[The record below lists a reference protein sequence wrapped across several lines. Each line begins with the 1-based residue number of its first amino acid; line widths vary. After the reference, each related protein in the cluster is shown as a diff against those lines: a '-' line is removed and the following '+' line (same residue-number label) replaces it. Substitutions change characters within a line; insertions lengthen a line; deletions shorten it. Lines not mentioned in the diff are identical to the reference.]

1 MSSAIE
7 KVGSVHQPKLIE
19 KLRVGSFIGLA
30 AILSFAAGSDPTPTL
45 ERNIKSLAMTTV
57 AFGLSGVALL
67 DAIKP
72 DKDKEARRTIE
83 LVKQEADVIV
93 AEATEYYAR
102 LHPTKFVNGH
112 RPSDSFIEN
121 FARNLIEQEGDLLAL
136 PQAETVEFNPELQLT
151 QYDEIPVTQSFD
163 NPNEAFL
170 TNTESLDNPLVSPTE
185 SLSGITLPTSSKK
198 ITKTVQHQS
207 FVIPEEK
214 EDDWLDRLIAPS
226 VLLIFGG
233 DGSGKTSMALELLRR
248 RKEHGHQLIAFDP
261 HAHPNK
267 WPDCQVV
274 GDGLNF
280 NKINASITQLQSIIK
295 TRYEQIG
302 SGEVAPCQFPPIT
315 FVMEEMTDWKSQV
328 PSADLLIT
336 KAGDYRK
343 INIHLVLVAHGDTMN
358 QIGAPKGSNEVIKNC
373 VTKLRLFSKPSREG
387 NPIPAMRGELAF
399 PLSNPISVK
408 VPKFNHAIPTETVV
422 SPNITESTFNEG
434 FKDSATVHNDSLFR
448 AKRFQHPTL
457 EFSYTEPPILEF
469 LDLRPDLKAIVS
481 LVVKNNG
488 MLDAR
493 TIRQRA
499 NSNNALKDN
508 EGSAIDTNT
517 IRERFIELK
526 ENYPGSFELHNQGNS
541 LTVKDPVLFQMV
553 NANH

>member
-19 KLRVGSFIGLA
+19 KLRVGSLIGLA
-30 AILSFAAGSDPTPTL
+30 TILSFAAASDPTPTL
-45 ERNIKSLAMTTV
+45 ERNIKSLAMVTV
-57 AFGLSGVALL
+57 AFGLSSAALL

-112 RPSDSFIEN
+112 RPSDAFIEN
-121 FARNLIEQEGDLLAL
+121 FARNLIEQEGDFLAL
-136 PQAETVEFNPELQLT
+136 PQAETVEFNPELQLS
-151 QYDEIPVTQSFD
+151 QYEEIEVNDAFD
-163 NPNEAFL
+163 
-170 TNTESLDNPLVSPTE
+170 
-185 SLSGITLPTSSKK
+185 SLSESFVNPIESGGSINANLPTSLEG
-198 ITKTVQHQS
+198 ITKAVQHQS

-248 RKEHGHQLIAFDP
+248 RKEYGHQLIAFDP

-328 PSADLLIT
+328 PNADLLIT

-399 PLSNPISVK
+399 PLSNPVSVK
-408 VPKFNHAIPTETVV
+408 VPKFNHAIPSETVV
-422 SPNITESTFNEG
+422 SPNITESTFNEDLN
-434 FKDSATVHNDSLFR
+434 DSAMVQNDSLFRDDSLFR

-488 MLDAR
+488 ILDAR

-499 NSNNALKDN
+499 NSNSALKDN
-508 EGSAIDTNT
+508 EGSAIDTDT

>member
-7 KVGSVHQPKLIE
+7 KVGSIHQPKLIE
-19 KLRVGSFIGLA
+19 KLRVGSLIGLA
-30 AILSFAAGSDPTPTL
+30 TILSFAAASDPTPTL
-45 ERNIKSLAMTTV
+45 ERNIKSLAMVTV
-57 AFGLSGVALL
+57 AFGLSSAALL

-121 FARNLIEQEGDLLAL
+121 FARNLIEQEGDFLAL
-136 PQAETVEFNPELQLT
+136 PQADTVEFNPELQLQ
-151 QYDEIPVTQSFD
+151 QYEEIEVNDAFD
-163 NPNEAFL
+163 
-170 TNTESLDNPLVSPTE
+170 
-185 SLSGITLPTSSKK
+185 SLSESFVNPIESGGSINANLPTSLGGV
-198 ITKTVQHQS
+198 TKAVQHQS

-248 RKEHGHQLIAFDP
+248 RKEYGHQLIAFDP

-328 PSADLLIT
+328 PNADLLIT

-399 PLSNPISVK
+399 PLSNPVSVK
-408 VPKFNHAIPTETVV
+408 VPKFNHAIPSETVV
-422 SPNITESTFNEG
+422 SPNITESTFNEDLN
-434 FKDSATVHNDSLFR
+434 DSAMVQNDSLFRDDSLFR

-488 MLDAR
+488 ILDAR

-499 NSNNALKDN
+499 NSNSALKDN
-508 EGSAIDTNT
+508 EGSAIDTDT